1 MSKEA
6 ECFICG
12 EKKLAHNIIGL
23 NKKLI
28 GKDVAK
34 YHCLRCLA
42 DYFDVSTDELE
53 ERIQEFKDAGCD
65 LFV

>member
-1 MSKEA
+1 MSKRTD
-6 ECFICG
+6 CFICG
-12 EKKLAHNIIGL
+12 ERKLVRNIIGL

-34 YHCLRCLA
+34 FHCLQCLA
-42 DYFDVSTDELE
+42 DYLDVSAYDLK

-65 LFV
+65 LFE